1 MKKILPILGTLFLLA
16 PFNTNIAAPVKIDGI
31 AAIIDSEAILE
42 SDIETR
48 FRIIR
53 DRIPNGT
60 YNADI
65 RRQILT
71 SMIDEFVQAN
81 YANRAGIRVNEAD
94 VDRAILSVASKLG
107 TNLSGFKTVLQQQGI
122 EYNRYRAQ
130 IENEILMTNVKKQV
144 VRERIKITE
153 QEINDFLESSESLAQ
168 AKDEVRLRHLL
179 VRSKNVLEAKNKIQD
194 IASNIQSE
202 EDFIR
207 LAISQSD
214 GPSAVRG
221 GDLGWRPLNQLP
233 SLFIREMTTGKGP
246 FYGPIQSNAGFHL
259 LWLIDKRVPDAELQK
274 QTKARHIL
282 IKPNVIRDIQQS
294 HEFIITLYK
303 QLQQGADFAEL
314 AKEYSE
320 DEGSALKGG
329 DLDWVASGA
338 MVPQFEQMM
347 NQTSVGQYS
356 QPFRSNFG
364 WHIVQVDGR
373 RNADVSDKIK
383 KENAENALIAQKQD
397 LVLSNW
403 LDELKTQ
410 AFIDIK

>member
-1 MKKILPILGTLFLLA
+1 MKKILPILGTLLFLT
-16 PFNTNIAAPVKIDGI
+16 PFQTSFAAPQKIDGI
-31 AAIIDSEAILE
+31 AAIVNSEAILE

-53 DRIPNGT
+53 ERVPNGI

-71 SMIDEFVQAN
+71 SMIDEYVQSN
-81 YANRAGIRVNEAD
+81 YANRAGIRVSPAD
-94 VDRAILSVASKLG
+94 VDRAILSVASKMRTDLV
-107 TNLSGFKTVLQQQGI
+107 GFKQALQQQGI
-122 EYNRYRAQ
+122 EYNRYRTQ
-130 IENEILMTNVKKQV
+130 IENEILMTNIKRQV
-144 VRERIKITE
+144 IKERITITDL
-153 QEINDFLESSESLAQ
+153 EIDDFLNSPESLAQ
-168 AKDEVRLRHLL
+168 SKDEVHLRHLL
-179 VRSKNVLEAKNKIQD
+179 VRSKDTVKAEEKIKE
-194 IASNIQSE
+194 IASVIQTE

-214 GPSAVRG
+214 GSAAVQG
-221 GDLGWRPLNQLP
+221 GDLGWRPTNELP
-233 SLFIREMTTGKGP
+233 SLFVRALSTGYGP

-259 LWLIDKRVPDAELQK
+259 LWVVDKRVSDVELQK

-282 IKPNVIRDIQQS
+282 IKPNAIRSVSQAQ
-294 HEFIITLYK
+294 EFAENLYRRLEK
-303 QLQQGADFAEL
+303 GEDFATL

-329 DLDWVASGA
+329 DLDWVAPGA
-338 MVPQFEQMM
+338 MVPPFEQTM
-347 NQTSVGQYS
+347 NQTFVGRFS
-356 QPFRSNFG
+356 RPFRTNFG

-373 RNADVSDKIK
+373 RSADVSDKVK
-383 KENAENALIAQKQD
+383 KENAERALIAQKQD

-403 LDELKTQ
+403 LDELKSQ

>member
-1 MKKILPILGTLFLLA
+1 MTKILPILGTLILLS
-16 PFNTNIAAPVKIDGI
+16 PFNTSLAAPVKINGI

-53 DRIPNGT
+53 DRVPNGI
-60 YNADI
+60 YNADV
-65 RRQILT
+65 RRQILN

-81 YANRAGIRVNEAD
+81 YANRVGIRVSSSD
-94 VDRAILSVASKLG
+94 VDRAVLSVASKLG
-107 TNLSGFKTVLQQQGI
+107 TDLTGFKSVLQQQGI
-122 EYNRYRAQ
+122 EYKRYRAQ
-130 IENEILMTNVKKQV
+130 IKNEILMSNVKKQV

-168 AKDEVRLRHLL
+168 TKDEVRLRHLL
-179 VRSKNVLEAKNKIQD
+179 VRSKNVLQAKNKIQD
-194 IASNIQSE
+194 IASQIQSE

-207 LAISQSD
+207 FSISQSD

-221 GDLGWRPLNQLP
+221 GDLGWKPLNQLP
-233 SLFIREMTTGKGP
+233 SLFVRELTTGKGP

-259 LWLIDKRVPDAELQK
+259 LWLVDKRVPAVELQQ

-282 IKPNVIRDIQQS
+282 IKPNAIRNVQQS
-294 HEFIITLYK
+294 QEFASTLYRR
-303 QLQQGADFAEL
+303 LQQGEDFAAL

-329 DLDWVASGA
+329 DLDWVAAGT
-338 MVPQFEQMM
+338 MVSQFEQMM
-347 NQTSVGQYS
+347 QQTPVGQYS
-356 QPFRSNFG
+356 KPFRSNFG

-373 RNADVSDKIK
+373 RNADVSEKIK
-383 KENAENALIAQKQD
+383 KENAEKALIAQKQD

-403 LDELKTQ
+403 LDELKNQ